1 VVIDP
6 RLSFGRPVLAGTGI
20 PTVVIAERCNA
31 GESME
36 ELASDYSR
44 SRTDIEE
51 AMRCEL
57 GLRAA

>member
-1 VVIDP
+1 M
-6 RLSFGRPVLAGTGI
+6 LAGTGI